1 MTTITII
8 VLLALFG
15 GFIGFIIM
23 LQMKEQARLEKL
35 RKASLL
41 NNQTRQIRR
50 YLDDFPPQYQPKD
63 LRLWLFSHLVSIF
76 DELLSLQPDE
86 QLKRRRANVAQE
98 MQEFRDSKQKR
109 KARAVNDELQV
120 MELKRLFDSFDNFL
134 NTAKEQKKIDADSSF
149 KYKSLLS
156 FFRYKVSSDHKGY
169 LARQAFLIN
178 KFDDAIEL
186 YKQAVKE
193 LEPIKDVPEAD
204 EARKKFQGYAD
215 EIEADLKLQ
224 QQEDALMEDEDGEED
239 MDDEWSKFIG
249 SSDFEKKKTF

>member
-15 GFIGFIIM
+15 GFIGFVIM
-23 LQMKEQARLEKL
+23 LQVKEQARLEKL

-41 NNQTRQIRR
+41 NNQARQIRR

-63 LRLWLFSHLVSIF
+63 LRLWLFSCLVSVF

-86 QLKRRRANVAQE
+86 SLKRRRAHAAEE

-120 MELKRLFDSFDNFL
+120 IELKRLFDSFDNFL
-134 NTAKEQKKIDADSSF
+134 NVSKEQKKIDSDSAF
-149 KYKSLLS
+149 KYRSLLA
-156 FFRYKVSSDHKGY
+156 FFRYKVSADHKGY
-169 LARQAFLIN
+169 LARQAFLMN
-178 KFDDAIEL
+178 KFDDAIGL
-186 YKQAVKE
+186 YKQAVDE
-193 LEPIKDVPEAD
+193 LDPIKEVPEAD

-215 EIEADLKLQ
+215 EIESDLLLQ
-224 QQEDALMEDEDGEED
+224 QQEQALLGDDEED
-239 MDDEWSKFIG
+239 DTDDEWNKFIG
-249 SSDFEKKKTF
+249 GSEFEKKKYF

>member
-15 GFIGFIIM
+15 GFIGFVIM

-41 NNQTRQIRR
+41 NNQARQIRR

-63 LRLWLFSHLVSIF
+63 LRLWLFSCLVSVF

-86 QLKRRRANVAQE
+86 SLKRRRSHAAQE
-98 MQEFRDSKQKR
+98 MQEFQESKQKR

-134 NTAKEQKKIDADSSF
+134 NTSKEQKKIDSNSAF
-149 KYKSLLS
+149 KYKTLLS
-156 FFRYKVSSDHKGY
+156 FFRYKVSADHKGY
-169 LARQAFLIN
+169 LARQAFLMN
-178 KFDDAIEL
+178 KFEDAIEL
-186 YKQAVKE
+186 YKEAVSE
-193 LEPIKDVPEAD
+193 LEPIKEVPEAD
-204 EARKKFQGYAD
+204 EARKKFQGYVD
-215 EIEADLKLQ
+215 EIESDLLLQ
-224 QQEDALMEDEDGEED
+224 KQEEELMGDDEEEEDA
-239 MDDEWSKFIG
+239 DDEWNKFIG
-249 SSDFEKKKTF
+249 KDDFEKKKYF